1 MSLFSRLRL
10 RSHIRL
16 FLTFM
21 LSFLFPL
28 SILTIIFLSSYYD
41 IYERESQQSSC
52 REMDAVA
59 ATIDA
64 QFQSIATY
72 LSMLSQD
79 NEIQK
84 NLMSSGNICSEN
96 AIWLSG
102 IQRKYNAT
110 MPRVLNA
117 ETIVLTID
125 NQVLVGQEY
134 LDSSRDIQDY
144 IRTLESL
151 APSPVRES
159 LWFSDSYADNND
171 YLFVARGIR
180 DTSNWHTIG
189 YVLLRIQASDLV
201 SMYLNS
207 TTPYRSIFI
216 MDSTGNII
224 SSIDNLA
231 VRESIIETHKLRLM
245 RSNDA
250 LVINGFTAYVN
261 PLCNQWLLVSATET
275 DATTQTN
282 LTTSVTLYVIALLVC
297 VVLTLIIAYVTSK
310 RFTQP
315 ISLLISGMQKAEH
328 GDLHS
333 RVSLNTH
340 DEFEDLAN
348 NYNKMIAQIEELMRQ
363 IVYEQEQKRLSDIR
377 MLQSQINPHFL
388 YNTLGSIRYM
398 AYANPPQD
406 VDTVLLSLTKF
417 LNYVLSD
424 TAVYASLDRELEQME
439 HYITIQRFGFNVPLR
454 YEVTV
459 EGNLGHCQI
468 VKMLLQPLMENA
480 ILHGLKLNPKD
491 PLLSIQI
498 SSIARDTIKIE
509 ISDNGPGFDTT
520 VLSDKQESASLP
532 HHHLGLANVRQRLK
546 LHYGESYQFDIT
558 SRKGEGTS
566 VTLCIP
572 IQTSEDI
579 HIEDFDC

>member
-1 MSLFSRLRL
+1 
-10 RSHIRL
+10 
-16 FLTFM
+16 
-21 LSFLFPL
+21 
-28 SILTIIFLSSYYD
+28 
-41 IYERESQQSSC
+41 
-52 REMDAVA
+52 MDAVA

-171 YLFVARGIR
+171 YIFVARGIR

-315 ISLLISGMQKAEH
+315 L
-328 GDLHS
+328 
-333 RVSLNTH
+333 
-340 DEFEDLAN
+340 
-348 NYNKMIAQIEELMRQ
+348 
-363 IVYEQEQKRLSDIR
+363 
-377 MLQSQINPHFL
+377 
-388 YNTLGSIRYM
+388 
-398 AYANPPQD
+398 
-406 VDTVLLSLTKF
+406 
-417 LNYVLSD
+417 
-424 TAVYASLDRELEQME
+424 
-439 HYITIQRFGFNVPLR
+439 
-454 YEVTV
+454 
-459 EGNLGHCQI
+459 
-468 VKMLLQPLMENA
+468 
-480 ILHGLKLNPKD
+480 
-491 PLLSIQI
+491 
-498 SSIARDTIKIE
+498 
-509 ISDNGPGFDTT
+509 
-520 VLSDKQESASLP
+520 
-532 HHHLGLANVRQRLK
+532 
-546 LHYGESYQFDIT
+546 
-558 SRKGEGTS
+558 
-566 VTLCIP
+566 
-572 IQTSEDI
+572 
-579 HIEDFDC
+579 